1 MDEGAAM
8 SDTPTTLPQFVW
20 AKDHQGTWTAVRVVG
35 NVFHVDNGD
44 GTYGPPVVRPKR
56 VNGSILVELPAA
68 DGQGRASQWWPASQ
82 IEEFH
87 NGQRPEAF

>member
-1 MDEGAAM
+1 M
-8 SDTPTTLPQFVW
+8 SDTPTTLPEFVW
-20 AKDHQGTWTAVRVVG
+20 AQDHKGKRIPVRVIG
-35 NVFHVDNGD
+35 S
-44 GTYGPPVVRPKR
+44 R
-56 VNGSILVELPAA
+56 VPYSGAPHISPSVYPRRLNGSILVELPAA

>member
-1 MDEGAAM
+1 M
-8 SDTPTTLPQFVW
+8 SDTPTTLPEFVW
-20 AKDHQGTWTAVRVVG
+20 AKDHKGDWLAVRVIGSRVPYSG
-35 NVFHVDNGD
+35 QDSHL
-44 GTYGPPVVRPKR
+44 GPSVYPRR

>member
-1 MDEGAAM
+1 M
-8 SDTPTTLPQFVW
+8 SDTPTTLPKFVW

-35 NVFHVDNGD
+35 PRAQIVDPDLGFD
-44 GTYGPPVVRPKR
+44 R
-56 VNGSILVELPAA
+56 VYPRRLNGSILVELPAA

-87 NGQRPEAF
+87 NGQRPEPF